1 MGSTVAPRQLLPR
14 DARRAQILAAAAH
27 AFSHEGYVATSVEDV
42 ARQAGITRLIVYR
55 HFESKADLYRA
66 ILDQV
71 SVRLAEEWERSAAD
85 DPVARDQAVRTLL
98 TVARELPDGFRLL
111 FVHASRE
118 QEFAAYAEALRE
130 IQESLVDS
138 LLGEL
143 IDAGPFHDWVVRMV
157 VRFLMSAVLEWL
169 EVGERGHDE
178 LFLDRASVGLAAM
191 VESWIASAEADAAED
206 AAADGAAP
214 RSTRK

>member
-1 MGSTVAPRQLLPR
+1 MASAVVPRQLLPR
-14 DARRAQILAAAAH
+14 DERRAQILLAAAH

-42 ARQAGITRLIVYR
+42 ARQAGITKLIVYR

-71 SVRLAEEWERSAAD
+71 SVRLAEEWERSSAAD
-85 DPVARDQAVRTLL
+85 PAAHSQAVRTLL

-118 QEFAAYAEALRE
+118 QEFAAYADAFRE
-130 IQESLVDS
+130 IQESLADE

-143 IDAGPFHDWVVRMV
+143 IDSGPFHAWVIRMIVRY
-157 VRFLMSAVLEWL
+157 LATAVLEWL
-169 EVGERGHDE
+169 EVGDPLEDD
-178 LFLDRASVGLAAM
+178 LFLRRASVGLASM
-191 VESWIASAEADAAED
+191 VEPWVAAGD
-206 AAADGAAP
+206 H
-214 RSTRK
+214 